1 MEKKKA
7 LNTYLSTVA
16 KQMVFIHDANLLS
29 KLVLKIVT
37 ERLKVKHVGLFLYD
51 KKAEEYVIKLSQGK
65 QGLKIPVNFTKIN
78 RNSTVIKL
86 FSNPLLPDKNKLSVS
101 DNEINLLKK
110 RYKNNKLFFKQLE
123 DLEDVM
129 FIYGAKLVVCG
140 FFRNRILVLFF
151 IGEKE
156 NGRKFTKDE
165 ISFLNILSSDVV
177 MAIQNTN
184 LFEDIKNQLEI
195 NKQILLNTV
204 QTLATVLDVKN
215 AYTHGHAERVMKY
228 SLVIMKYIPKNI
240 LKKYKNFEDTLK
252 ISSLLHD
259 IGKVG
264 IPEDILN
271 KSGKLTEEEF
281 NLIKK
286 HPAMGSE
293 ILEPIKEFYEV
304 SLGVKYHHERY
315 DGKGYP
321 YKLAGVNIP
330 LLASIISVADCYD
343 AMLNDRPYRKG
354 LAKDIVVN
362 EIIANKNK
370 QFSPVAVDAF
380 IKAVK
385 GNEM

>member
-1 MEKKKA
+1 MENKKV
-7 LNTYLSTVA
+7 LNDYLSKVSN
-16 KQMVFIHDANLLS
+16 QMIFIHDAELLS

-37 ERLKVKHVGLFLYD
+37 EHLHVKHVGLFLYD
-51 KKAEEYVIKLSQGK
+51 NKAEEYVIKLSQGK
-65 QGLKIPVNFTKIN
+65 KGLKIPVNFTKIDKNSNIIRFFNN
-78 RNSTVIKL
+78 RALSL
-86 FSNPLLPDKNKLSVS
+86 KNKLAVS
-101 DNEINLLKK
+101 EHEIKLLK
-110 RYKNNKLFFKQLE
+110 RKNKNDKLFIKQTEELE
-123 DLEDVM
+123 DAM

-140 FFRNRILVLFF
+140 FFRNRIPVIFF

-156 NGRKFTKDE
+156 NGKKFTKDE
-165 ISFLNILSSDVV
+165 ISFLNILASDVV

-184 LFEDIKNQLEI
+184 LFEDMTAQLKK
-195 NKQILLNTV
+195 NKQLLLNTV
-204 QTLATVLDVKN
+204 KTLATVLDIKN

-228 SLVIMKYIPKNI
+228 SLILMEYLPKNI

-252 ISSLLHD
+252 ISSLFHD

-281 NLIKK
+281 ALIKK

-315 DGKGYP
+315 DGNGYP
-321 YKLAGVNIP
+321 YKLAGSNIP
-330 LLASIISVADCYD
+330 LIASIISVADCYD

-354 LAKDIVVN
+354 LAKNIVVT
-362 EIIANKNK
+362 EIITNKNK

-380 IKAVK
+380 IKAVQDNK
-385 GNEM
+385 M

>member
-1 MEKKKA
+1 MENKKV
-7 LNTYLSTVA
+7 LNDYLSKVSN
-16 KQMVFIHDANLLS
+16 QMIFIHDAELLS

-37 ERLKVKHVGLFLYD
+37 EHLHVKHVGLFLYD
-51 KKAEEYVIKLSQGK
+51 NKAEEYVIKLSQGK
-65 QGLKIPVNFTKIN
+65 KGLKIPVNFTKIDKNSNIIRFFNN
-78 RNSTVIKL
+78 RALSL
-86 FSNPLLPDKNKLSVS
+86 KNKLAVS
-101 DNEINLLKK
+101 EHEIKLLK
-110 RYKNNKLFFKQLE
+110 RKNKNDKLFIKQTEELE
-123 DLEDVM
+123 DAM

-140 FFRNRILVLFF
+140 FFRNRIPVIFF

-156 NGRKFTKDE
+156 NGKKFTKDE
-165 ISFLNILSSDVV
+165 ISFLNILASDVV
-177 MAIQNTN
+177 IAIQNTN
-184 LFEDIKNQLEI
+184 LFEDMTAQLKK
-195 NKQILLNTV
+195 NKQLLLNTV
-204 QTLATVLDVKN
+204 KTLATVLDIKN

-228 SLVIMKYIPKNI
+228 SLILMEYLPKNI

-281 NLIKK
+281 ALIKK

-315 DGKGYP
+315 DGNGYP
-321 YKLAGVNIP
+321 YKLAGSNIP
-330 LLASIISVADCYD
+330 LIASIISVADCYD

-354 LAKDIVVN
+354 LAKNIVVT
-362 EIIANKNK
+362 EIITNKNK

-380 IKAVK
+380 IKAVQDNK
-385 GNEM
+385 M

>member
-7 LNTYLSTVA
+7 LNAYLSTVA

-29 KLVLKIVT
+29 KLVLKIVA

-51 KKAEEYVIKLSQGK
+51 KKTKEYIIKLSQGK

-78 RNSTVIKL
+78 RNSTIIKL

-101 DNEINLLKK
+101 DNEIKLLKK
-110 RYKNNKLFFKQLE
+110 HYKNNRVFFKQLE

-129 FIYGAKLVVCG
+129 FMYGSKLVVCG
-140 FFRNRILVLFF
+140 FFRNKIIVLFF
-151 IGEKE
+151 IGEKG
-156 NGRKFTKDE
+156 NGKKFTKEE

-184 LFEDIKNQLEI
+184 LFEDIKTQLEI

-204 QTLATVLDVKN
+204 KTLATVLDVKN

-228 SLVIMKYIPKNI
+228 SLILMKYIPKNI
-240 LKKYKNFEDTLK
+240 LKNYKNFEDTLK

-264 IPEDILN
+264 IPEDILD
-271 KSGKLTEEEF
+271 KKTKLTNEEF
-281 NLIKK
+281 DLIKK
-286 HPAMGSE
+286 HPSMGGE
-293 ILEPIKEFYEV
+293 ILKPIKEFYEV

-321 YKLAGVNIP
+321 YKLAGKNIP
-330 LLASIISVADCYD
+330 LIASIISVADCYD

-354 LAKDIVVN
+354 LAKDIVIK
-362 EIIANKNK
+362 EIITNKNK

-380 IKAVK
+380 VKAVEY
-385 GNEM
+385 NQM

>member
-7 LNTYLSTVA
+7 LNEYLSKVA
-16 KQMVFIHDANLLS
+16 KQMVFIRDAELLS
-29 KLVLKIVT
+29 KLVIKIVA
-37 ERLKVKHVGLFLYD
+37 ERLNVKHVGLFLYN

-65 QGLKIPVNFTKIN
+65 KGLKIPVNFTKIKKNSNLIKFFYN
-78 RNSTVIKL
+78 RA
-86 FSNPLLPDKNKLSVS
+86 LPSKNKLSVS
-101 DNEINLLKK
+101 EREINLLK
-110 RYKNNKLFFKQLE
+110 RKNKNAKLFLKQLE
-123 DLEDVM
+123 ELEDAM

-140 FFRNRILVLFF
+140 FFRNKIPVIFF

-156 NGRKFTKDE
+156 NGKSFTKDE
-165 ISFLNILSSDVV
+165 VSFLNILASDVV

-184 LFEDIKNQLEI
+184 LFENIKNQLDK
-195 NKQILLNTV
+195 NKQILLNIV

-215 AYTHGHAERVMKY
+215 SYTHGHAERVMKY
-228 SLVIMKYIPKNI
+228 SLIIMKYIPKNI
-240 LKKYKNFEDTLK
+240 LKNYKNFEDTLK

-271 KSGKLTEEEF
+271 KVGKLTEEEF
-281 NLIKK
+281 ELIKK

-293 ILEPIKEFYEV
+293 ILEPIKEFHEV

-321 YKLAGVNIP
+321 YKLSGTNIP
-330 LLASIISVADCYD
+330 LIASIISVADSYD

-354 LAKDIVVN
+354 LAKDIVIK
-362 EIIANKNK
+362 EIITNKNK

-380 IKAVK
+380 VKAVEY
-385 GNEM
+385 NQM